1 MFGGVDFDEL
11 KEIDNESGTLK
22 VTFEES
28 DERKKRK
35 IEFCEVGCGDFYGRG
50 FGCEQQW
57 WMRNFFHTKDLF
69 RSNDY
74 SERMN

>member
-1 MFGGVDFDEL
+1 MFGDVDFDGL

-35 IEFCEVGCGDFYGRG
+35 IEFCEVGCGDFYGRR
-50 FGCEQQW
+50 CWSEQQW
-57 WMRNFFHTKDLF
+57 WMRNKRDEALKFLYRDFKSTK
-69 RSNDY
+69 
-74 SERMN
+74 

>member
-1 MFGGVDFDEL
+1 MFGYWNFDGL

-22 VTFEES
+22 VTLEES

-35 IEFCEVGCGDFYGRG
+35 IETCEVGCGDFCGRG

-57 WMRNFFHTKDLF
+57 WMRNKRD
-69 RSNDY
+69 
-74 SERMN
+74 

>member
-1 MFGGVDFDEL
+1 MFGDVNFDRL

-57 WMRNFFHTKDLF
+57 WMRNKRDEAMPNPN
-69 RSNDY
+69 RI
-74 SERMN
+74 